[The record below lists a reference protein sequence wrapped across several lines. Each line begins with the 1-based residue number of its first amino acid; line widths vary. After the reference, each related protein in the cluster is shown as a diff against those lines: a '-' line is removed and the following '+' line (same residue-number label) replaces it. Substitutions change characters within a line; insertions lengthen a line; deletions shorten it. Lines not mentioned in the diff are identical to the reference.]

1 MKKLTLLF
9 LLMVSNSSFAWSV
22 FGPKDYD
29 ECILQN
35 MKGVNTDVGAKLIN
49 KSCSEKFK
57 EKEIDDSKKDR
68 WTLFSSDEKMS
79 NSVEKW
85 PGNQGKQR
93 RKLSTLIYVMIRYFA
108 GETLGVIYGL
118 YCRNQKTS
126 FYKW

>member
-1 MKKLTLLF
+1 M
-9 LLMVSNSSFAWSV
+9 
-22 FGPKDYD
+22 
-29 ECILQN
+29 
-35 MKGVNTDVGAKLIN
+35 NTKIN
-49 KSCSEKFK
+49 KITTALAGLLLIVNAQADVATTKVNNV
-57 EKEIDDSKKDR
+57 DA
-68 WTLFSSDEKMS
+68 LS

-85 PGNQGKQR
+85 PGNQRKQR